1 MEQNQWDKLDAT
13 IPPSIGTARLIRK
26 LRWIG
31 IVEETSRLQRVSGV
45 SNLRRQGILAEI
57 PYGTD

>member
-1 MEQNQWDKLDAT
+1 MEQNLWDKADAAV
-13 IPPSIGTARLIRK
+13 PPSIETARLIRK

-31 IVEETSRLQRVSGV
+31 NVEETGRSLRVSVV
-45 SNLRRQGILAEI
+45 SNVRRQGILAES

>member
-1 MEQNQWDKLDAT
+1 MEQKQWDKADSAM
-13 IPPSIGTARLIRK
+13 PPSIGTTMLIRK

-31 IVEETSRLQRVSGV
+31 MVEEASRSQRVSV
-45 SNLRRQGILAEI
+45 IPNLRRQGILAEI

>member
-1 MEQNQWDKLDAT
+1 MEQNQWDKAEAAV
-13 IPPSIGTARLIRK
+13 PPPIGTTRLIRK

-31 IVEETSRLQRVSGV
+31 IVEETGLSQRAPVV
-45 SNLRRQGILAEI
+45 SNVRRQGILAEI

>member
-1 MEQNQWDKLDAT
+1 MEQNQWGKADAAF
-13 IPPSIGTARLIRK
+13 PPSIGTTRLIRK

-31 IVEETSRLQRVSGV
+31 IVEETVLSQRLSVV
-45 SNLRRQGILAEI
+45 SNVRRQGVLAEI

>member
-1 MEQNQWDKLDAT
+1 MEQNQWDKADAA
-13 IPPSIGTARLIRK
+13 IPPSIGTTRLMRK

-31 IVEETSRLQRVSGV
+31 IVEETGLAQRVSVV
-45 SNLRRQGILAEI
+45 SNVRRQGILAEI